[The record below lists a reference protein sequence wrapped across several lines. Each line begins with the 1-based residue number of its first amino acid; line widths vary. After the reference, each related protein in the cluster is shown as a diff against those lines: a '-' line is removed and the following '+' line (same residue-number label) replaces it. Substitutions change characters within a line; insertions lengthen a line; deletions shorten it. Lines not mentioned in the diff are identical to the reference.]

1 MPAPAVE
8 TSPKKSAPKKAGR
21 SLAAQADRYA
31 LYQRAVQQPDADLDF
46 VSRVFRRRYGRPP
59 RDVRE
64 DFCAAAFTACHWVR
78 RNREN
83 RAWGV
88 DLDPEPLAW
97 GRAHNVSELNDDQ
110 RGRLTLVQADVLAP
124 RVVPPADIV
133 LAQNFSYFIF
143 KTRERLR
150 AYFEAARAGLRPEG
164 LLVLDL
170 FGGPDS
176 QRMGEERTRHRGFT
190 YVWDQARYDAITNE
204 ILCHIH
210 FEFPDRSRMRKA
222 FSYDWRLW
230 TIREV
235 RELLAEAGFSAS
247 EAYWEGATAEGEGN
261 GIYTRRE
268 SAVNEDS
275 WLAYVVGIA

>member
-1 MPAPAVE
+1 MPRTAPAR
-8 TSPKKSAPKKAGR
+8 PKRARTTQAST
-21 SLAAQADRYA
+21 ADRYA

-46 VSRVFRRRYGRPP
+46 LARVFKKRFGRPP

-64 DFCAAAFTACHWVR
+64 DFCAAAFTACTWVR
-78 RNREN
+78 RRREN

-97 GRAHNVSELNDDQ
+97 GTEHNASELTEEQ
-110 RGRLTLVQADVLAP
+110 RSRLHLVQGDVLQP
-124 RVVPPADIV
+124 GRVPPVDVV

-143 KTRERLR
+143 KEREALR
-150 AYFEAARAGLRPEG
+150 RYFAAARAGLRDEG
-164 LLVLDL
+164 VLVLDL
-170 FGGPDS
+170 FGGPDA
-176 QRMGEERTRHRGFT
+176 QKMGEERTRHKGFT

-210 FEFPDRSRMRKA
+210 FELPDGSALKKA

-235 RELLAEAGFSAS
+235 RELLVEAGFSAT
-247 EAYWEGATAEGEGN
+247 ETYWEGSTPEGEGN

-268 SAVNEDS
+268 SAENEDS
-275 WLAYVVGIA
+275 WLAYVVGVR